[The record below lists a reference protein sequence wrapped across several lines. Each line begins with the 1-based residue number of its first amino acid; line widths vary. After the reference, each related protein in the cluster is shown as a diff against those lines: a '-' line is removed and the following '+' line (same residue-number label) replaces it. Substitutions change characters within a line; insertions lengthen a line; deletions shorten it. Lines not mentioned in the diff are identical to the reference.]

1 MEMEEF
7 GMPGQLQKCGEKGD
21 GKSDGS
27 LFGGTEQ
34 GADFE
39 RKRLYALD
47 LPKVPR
53 PFGSVAPVERF

>member
-1 MEMEEF
+1 
-7 GMPGQLQKCGEKGD
+7 MPGQLQKCGEKGD